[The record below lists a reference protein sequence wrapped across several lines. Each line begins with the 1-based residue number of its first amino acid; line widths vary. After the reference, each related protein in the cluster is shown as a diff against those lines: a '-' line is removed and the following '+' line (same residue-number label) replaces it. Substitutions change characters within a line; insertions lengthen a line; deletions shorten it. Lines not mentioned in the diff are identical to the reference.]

1 VKKNSFLN
9 PAPLFVEIGQ
19 DSLRAVREND
29 RVELP
34 LQREPDGRLT
44 SACKSETVAALKKFL
59 NAKGWQ
65 PRARAICAICAIGSR
80 GVSLRRLSLPA
91 GTKEEFHQRLL
102 LQIEG
107 EFPLSPDEL
116 AWGSQPLGGSP
127 ANGAAARQELLVVAV
142 KKEVVADYEEMLRA
156 CGTEPVFTLAAMA
169 RRNLCAEP
177 GQDFAI
183 LEIGKSQSELTVFEK
198 GVPAGSRIIFWG
210 GENPSGPPDA
220 RVDALAQ
227 SIKAGVAGTK
237 LFVSGSGVSE
247 EFAARLGN
255 SLSNGCR
262 CERLNV
268 APGGGGSAAIS
279 GLQKFSERNADPS
292 LLIRVEQKSATA
304 TSLTAVDLK
313 KWGLRAG
320 VLAVAL
326 LLLPFAEALVLKPHL
341 AKKVAAFKAEAE
353 RLKVVDRELDFLR
366 YLKASQPPY
375 LDALYVLSK
384 AVQQGNRLDSL
395 SFNSKG
401 DVSLRGS
408 FRDGQQVADFR
419 TKLIDSGFFANVTV
433 EEQVPTPDRQK
444 VNVRISAQEKNA
456 TQLQSVSVG
465 PTADEIAKNAKAT
478 PPGGMPSGAMPPGMM
493 PSGMMPPG
501 AIPMS
506 ALPPGVMPPGVSPV
520 PPNPTPAS
528 RKETN

>member
-1 VKKNSFLN
+1 MKKNSFLN

-19 DSLRAVREND
+19 DSLQAVREND

-34 LQREPDGRLT
+34 LERQPDGRLT
-44 SACKSETVAALKKFL
+44 PACKSETGEALKKFL
-59 NAKGWQ
+59 NAKSWQ
-65 PRARAICAICAIGSR
+65 PRAHAICAIGSR

-116 AWGSQPLGGSP
+116 AWGSQPLGRSP
-127 ANGAAARQELLVVAV
+127 LNGAAARQELLVAAV
-142 KKEVVADYEEMLRA
+142 KKEIVADYEEMLRA

-177 GQDFAI
+177 GQDFAM
-183 LEIGKSQSELTVFEK
+183 LEIGKAQSELTVFEK

-210 GENPSGPPDA
+210 GENPSGPPDS

-227 SIKAGVAGTK
+227 SIKAGLAGTK
-237 LFVSGSGVSE
+237 LFVSGNGVSE
-247 EFAARLGN
+247 DFATRLGN

-268 APGGGGSAAIS
+268 APSGGGSAAIS

-292 LLIRVEQKSATA
+292 LLIRVEQKSATVN
-304 TSLTAVDLK
+304 SLTAVDLK
-313 KWGLRAG
+313 KWGMRAG
-320 VLAVAL
+320 VLAAAL
-326 LLLPFAEALVLKPHL
+326 LLLPFAEALVLKPQL
-341 AKKVAAFKAEAE
+341 AKKVAAFKAEAA
-353 RLKVVDRELDFLR
+353 RLTVVDRELDFLR

-433 EEQVPTPDRQK
+433 EEQVPDRQK
-444 VNVRISAQEKNA
+444 VNVRISAQEKSA
-456 TQLQSVSVG
+456 TQLLSVSVG
-465 PTADEIAKNAKAT
+465 PTADEIAKNAKAA
-478 PPGGMPSGAMPPGMM
+478 PSGAMPPGMM
-493 PSGMMPPG
+493 PPG
-501 AIPMS
+501 AIPVG
-506 ALPPGVMPPGVSPV
+506 ALPPGVMPPRVLSA
-520 PPNPTPAS
+520 PPGPPPGS